1 MEETFE
7 IGEIVW
13 VKLKGYPWWPGM
25 VRQKF
30 IIINLDVYISYID
43 KKNYLRTRIYN
54 QIFRGIIRMQSK
66 YK

>member
-25 VRQKF
+25 VRQK
-30 IIINLDVYISYID
+30 I
-43 KKNYLRTRIYN
+43 
-54 QIFRGIIRMQSK
+54 
-66 YK
+66 

>member
-25 VRQKF
+25 VRHK
-30 IIINLDVYISYID
+30 I
-43 KKNYLRTRIYN
+43 
-54 QIFRGIIRMQSK
+54 
-66 YK
+66 